1 MQRQL
6 TLLRHAKAA
15 SIPLSWSGADANE
28 DESDLNRPLSERGE
42 RDAPLMG
49 RRLQARKARPT
60 LFLTSPARRARQ
72 TARIVAR
79 EIGFPQEFLQHEP
92 ELYLAT
98 PEQILDVLA
107 RQASTFKDVVVC
119 GHNPGLTE
127 LANRLTG
134 SGIDNIPTTGVVII
148 EFKVHAWADIVQE
161 RAELLLFD
169 YPRRATSEDYP
180 HRAAGEPQSPVD

>member
-1 MQRQL
+1 MPHQL

-15 SIPLSWSGADANE
+15 PTPSSGNGSADL
-28 DESDLNRPLSERGE
+28 DRPLNDRGE
-42 RDAPLMG
+42 LDAPLMG
-49 RRLQARKARPT
+49 RRLKARRARPT

-79 EIGFPQEFLQHEP
+79 EIGFPQEFVQDEP

-98 PEQILDVLA
+98 PDQILGVLA
-107 RQASTFKDVVVC
+107 RQGSNYRDVIVC

-127 LANRLTG
+127 LANRLSGAGLTG
-134 SGIDNIPTTGVVII
+134 IPTTGVVVL
-148 EFKVHAWADIVQE
+148 EFNVQDWADIARE

-169 YPRRATSEDYP
+169 HPRRPSAD
-180 HRAAGEPQSPVD
+180 R